1 MLQQKEFLKKY
12 NITDPEFAQTALDW
26 KMLNEIFDNYQK
38 IKADYETTARGIVER
53 LIWAENVHSVKS
65 RIKDPER
72 LIAKIIRNKLK
83 HPEREFTVENYTDI
97 IDDIIGI
104 RILHLYDWN
113 LKFPRKTMAP

>member
-53 LIWAENVHSVKS
+53 LI
-65 RIKDPER
+65 
-72 LIAKIIRNKLK
+72 
-83 HPEREFTVENYTDI
+83 
-97 IDDIIGI
+97 
-104 RILHLYDWN
+104 
-113 LKFPRKTMAP
+113 